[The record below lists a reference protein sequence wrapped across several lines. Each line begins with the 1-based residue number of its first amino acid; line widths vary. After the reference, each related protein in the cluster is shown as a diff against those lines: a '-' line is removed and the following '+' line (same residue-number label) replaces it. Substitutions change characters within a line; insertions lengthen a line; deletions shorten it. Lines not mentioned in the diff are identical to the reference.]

1 MAEVMRSG
9 IREQVWLVMDL
20 RWKIFRNGLRGVSAK
35 LSLAGSILAGFVWGC
50 VAFGLGIGVAVG
62 TYFLLQR
69 EQFDALG
76 YIFWG
81 LFIFW
86 QVVPILTSQ
95 FAAGFDSTGLL
106 RFPLRFSSF
115 FALHLA
121 YGLADPVSLTG
132 IFWHFCMFAGLVLVR
147 PNLWAQFALIVALS
161 ALMNLLF
168 SRMLFTWLERLLAQ
182 RRTREILFVVMMLAF
197 LCLQF
202 SGLIVRRWA
211 EPLTRF
217 FEQTTVLW
225 KALPPGQAGVALTA
239 FSTDGARL
247 GLGAC
252 GVLSLFTLA
261 FGTLLGYRLHGQFRG
276 EYFGE
281 TAAPAARARKIFPAT
296 ASPAAVLSTSPDE
309 ALRAEP
315 FAGIISGPVAA
326 VFMKEIRYLSRNSM
340 QLLSLVLPLLLVAFF
355 GFTWHTSGPRGNPFG
370 GFHGASSFAYPTGV
384 AYTMLLV
391 VQLFM
396 NCFAYDSS
404 GVQMFFLAP
413 VKFRDVMLGKNLY
426 QGAVLAA
433 EAMLAWIVIAVSVAP
448 PPLSI
453 LLTTW
458 TGLIVIALLS
468 MAAGNLFS
476 LKLPRRL
483 EFGVRRQRMAGFTML
498 AYLSFHLIYF
508 ATLGVLGAVAALVR
522 WLAGPWTVPV
532 AFLALGVAAL
542 SLYRTLLEETS
553 QLAIKQRE
561 TLIQQLV
568 R

>member
-35 LSLAGSILAGFVWGC
+35 LSLAGSILAAFVWGC

-62 TYFLLQR
+62 TYLLLQR

-115 FALHLA
+115 FALHLV

-132 IFWHFCMFAGLVLVR
+132 IFWHFCMFAGLVLGR
-147 PNLWAQFALIVALS
+147 PNLWAQFALIVAFS

-211 EPLTRF
+211 EPLARF

-239 FSTDGARL
+239 LSTGSARL
-247 GLGAC
+247 GLEAC
-252 GVLSLFTLA
+252 GVLALFTLA

-281 TAAPAARARKIFPAT
+281 TVAPAARPHKIFT
-296 ASPAAVLSTSPDE
+296 AAANPSAVLPISPDE
-309 ALRAEP
+309 ALRAKL

-340 QLLSLVLPLLLVAFF
+340 QLLSLLLPLLLVGFF
-355 GFTWHTSGPRGNPFG
+355 GLTWHTSGPRGNPFG
-370 GFHGASSFAYPTGV
+370 SFHGASSFAYPAGV

-404 GVQMFFLAP
+404 GVQVFFLAP

-448 PPLSI
+448 PPFSI

-483 EFGVRRQRMAGFTML
+483 EFGVRRQRMAGYTML

-508 ATLGVLGAVAALVR
+508 ATLAVLGTVAALVR